1 MFCSFELSSEDL
13 LCGCFVKVG
22 VVTHLQLHVY
32 GGEALLNLL
41 ADPSANYKNKAL
53 IPHVDCSMSHSR
65 SSRFSQTVNSV
76 NELKSYGSVNS
87 GSLANC
93 LECRLL

>member
-1 MFCSFELSSEDL
+1 ML
-13 LCGCFVKVG
+13 G
-22 VVTHLQLHVY
+22 VVVMLQLHVV
-32 GGEALLNLL
+32 GGEASLKLL

-65 SSRFSQTVNSV
+65 SSHFSQSVNSV

-87 GSLANC
+87 GSLADC
-93 LECRLL
+93 LESRLL